1 MKLQLEEEEKKAREH
16 KEELEVRCNFQLFR
30 RNIIPT
36 QSQKGNRRKDLERE
50 KKEKE
55 AMEHKERL
63 EVHREPYLL
72 RQCTVLTPRRGKI
85 VHKVG
90 ICTRRV
96 RDSALHGPFD
106 WSQISQTF
114 RL

>member
-1 MKLQLEEEEKKAREH
+1 MKLQREEEEKKAREH
-16 KEELEVRCNFQLFR
+16 KEELDVRCNFQLFR

-72 RQCTVLTPRRGKI
+72 RQSTVLTPPQRE
-85 VHKVG
+85 
-90 ICTRRV
+90 
-96 RDSALHGPFD
+96 DSTQGGYMHQTCSRLSSPRPF
-106 WSQISQTF
+106 
-114 RL
+114 